1 MNIISSKIYL
11 QRNLYDN
18 LDRDKIYKI
27 LDNFTE
33 NNKESE
39 LLDAEEKLKELRN
52 AIILDLAKRE
62 NLIVNL
68 AEFITKEK
76 EIFFNYENSL

>member
-1 MNIISSKIYL
+1 M
-11 QRNLYDN
+11 YDN
-18 LDRDKIYKI
+18 IDRDKIYKI

-39 LLDAEEKLKELRN
+39 LLEAEEKLKELRN
-52 AIILDLAKRE
+52 AIILDLVKRE
-62 NLIVNL
+62 NLIINL

>member
-1 MNIISSKIYL
+1 
-11 QRNLYDN
+11 LYDN
-18 LDRDKIYKI
+18 IDRDKIYKI

-33 NNKESE
+33 NNKEFE
-39 LLDAEEKLKELRN
+39 LLESEEKLKELRN

-62 NLIVNL
+62 NLIINL

>member
-1 MNIISSKIYL
+1 M
-11 QRNLYDN
+11 YDN
-18 LDRDKIYKI
+18 IDRDKIYKI

-33 NNKESE
+33 NNKEFE
-39 LLDAEEKLKELRN
+39 LLESEEKLKELRN

-62 NLIVNL
+62 NLIINL

>member
-1 MNIISSKIYL
+1 M
-11 QRNLYDN
+11 YDN
-18 LDRDKIYKI
+18 IDRDKIYKI

-39 LLDAEEKLKELRN
+39 LLEAEEKLKELRN

-62 NLIVNL
+62 NLIINL

>member
-1 MNIISSKIYL
+1 M
-11 QRNLYDN
+11 YDN
-18 LDRDKIYKI
+18 IDRDKIYKL

-33 NNKESE
+33 NNKGSD
-39 LLDAEEKLKELRN
+39 LLEAEEKLKELRN
-52 AIILDLAKRE
+52 AIISDLAKRE
-62 NLIVNL
+62 HLIINL